1 MDVPRGSRRAR
12 HAQATSTA
20 ASSQEAQ
27 LQAQAQ
33 LELEAATHHR
43 RNHPRRQA
51 LQVQVTPDS
60 AIAVA
65 AAGAQQTPDNHRRR
79 HGMEPPPN
87 PFRLHRFYTALLIGQ
102 QNSRESS
109 SCLLSLASLLLHF
122 ALTPMAVP
130 GIYAQS
136 FQVCTRSASLFV

>member
-12 HAQATSTA
+12 HAVSTA

-43 RNHPRRQA
+43 RNPPRRQA
-51 LQVQVTPDS
+51 LQVNVTPDA

-65 AAGAQQTPDNHRRR
+65 AGAHQTPDNHGRR
-79 HGMEPPPN
+79 HEMEPPPN
-87 PFRLHRFYTALLIGQ
+87 PFRLHRCEL
-102 QNSRESS
+102 N
-109 SCLLSLASLLLHF
+109 HF
-122 ALTPMAVP
+122 KHLVF
-130 GIYAQS
+130 I
-136 FQVCTRSASLFV
+136 FCFTRSILFLFF